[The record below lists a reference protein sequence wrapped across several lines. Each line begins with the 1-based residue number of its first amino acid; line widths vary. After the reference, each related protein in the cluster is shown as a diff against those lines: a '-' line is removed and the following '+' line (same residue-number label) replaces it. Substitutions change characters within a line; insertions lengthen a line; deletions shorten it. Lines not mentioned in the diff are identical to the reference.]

1 MPLYTAVLVS
11 LTQVEGTLVCTFS
24 VQMCVYLSLL
34 TTIGSQMSEDVLS
47 RQHLRSVNNLC

>member
-11 LTQVEGTLVCTFS
+11 LTQVDGTLVCTFS